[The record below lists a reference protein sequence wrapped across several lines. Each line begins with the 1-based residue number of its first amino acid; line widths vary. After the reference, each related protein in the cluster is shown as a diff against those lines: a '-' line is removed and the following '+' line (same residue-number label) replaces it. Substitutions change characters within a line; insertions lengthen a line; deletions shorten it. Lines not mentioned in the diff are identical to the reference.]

1 MEKEETP
8 QLDHAIVTIRP
19 KGPVVISGN
28 FITIDED
35 GNEIERRERL
45 SICRCGLSQKL
56 PYCDGAHKAVMN
68 R

>member
-1 MEKEETP
+1 MYKEETP
-8 QLDHAIVTIRP
+8 QLDHAIVTLRP